1 MGFFNFGSSSGSGSG
16 QSDETNDLYAESKRN
31 RSSSLIIFV
40 VIIVGYFLY
49 SMFAQS
55 ASCAGQPTSTGRVKL
70 AEGLCRFTE
79 FVFPEIGTS
88 VYTGKTDK
96 ADKMEL
102 GFQEEMVNFYNASGI
117 QPVIYDKTG
126 EPAMT
131 QEELQAFADD
141 FYENGLFSNPD
152 VNDIHDEG
160 HFLIVFQAAEDGST
174 YKVAYHVG
182 TNAAEVFAP
191 TRASDKSGVEL
202 FDSCLD
208 SAFQKKT
215 GANVFKTAFK
225 DAKGKIMGNDR
236 ANTILIIV
244 LIAAVLVYFA
254 INFIRTSKKKSIN

>member
-160 HFLIVFQAAEDGST
+160 HFLSVFQAAEDGSLRQEQAISPELNYST
-174 YKVAYHVG
+174 AVSTAHSRKKPALMYSRPLSKM
-182 TNAAEVFAP
+182 P
-191 TRASDKSGVEL
+191 RARSW
-202 FDSCLD
+202 
-208 SAFQKKT
+208 AMT
-215 GANVFKTAFK
+215 GP
-225 DAKGKIMGNDR
+225 
-236 ANTILIIV
+236 
-244 LIAAVLVYFA
+244 
-254 INFIRTSKKKSIN
+254 IRS